1 MKNLFKF
8 KFHYLIELFIV
19 VAGFI
24 VVLAYQKDNP
34 PPEMTASPESTPVVS
49 QTLDEALPSGS
60 SVDKRA
66 EAMICLD
73 VDDGKPLLVK
83 SSFSALVD
91 YLYCYVQ
98 VQPPPGVVR
107 HRWMYDGEEMSEEL
121 FTVRDKNQTT
131 WSRMDMSPQWEGEW
145 WVEIRNERDELL
157 TSVSFTLR

>member
-1 MKNLFKF
+1 MKTLLKF
-8 KFHYLIELFIV
+8 KFRYVIQLLIV

-34 PPEMTASPESTPVVS
+34 PPEMSASRKSMPVVS
-49 QTLDEALPSGS
+49 QTLDPGSQPGS
-60 SVDKRA
+60 STDKQA

-73 VDDGKPLLVK
+73 VDDGKPLLIK

-98 VQPPPGVVR
+98 IQPPPRVVR

-121 FTVRDKNQTT
+121 FTVREKNQTT
-131 WSRMDMSPQWEGEW
+131 WSRMEMSPQWEGEW
-145 WVEIRNERDELL
+145 WVEILNEHDELL